1 MTALPMAPTEA
12 EGTVLARDP
21 QARLGD
27 LLADIE
33 ALHAELEE
41 LEARLAQ
48 IEDRRGEDEPGDER
62 AERAERAEALA
73 HRIADELL
81 RRGRT
86 QLAAAP
92 ARTGTGAV
100 SPAARLVVVD
110 DARADRGATQVAP
123 VSGPDHTAATLDV
136 RVGPA
141 LVVAPATTGAQVDTD
156 GLPPG
161 PVVELG
167 SASEVPMA
175 PSPQRQPTA
184 VEPGRLRRWA
194 RPAEICVH
202 LVILVALIAVALG
215 AFR

>member
-12 EGTVLARDP
+12 EGPLLSRDP

-48 IEDRRGEDEPGDER
+48 IEERRGEDEPSG
-62 AERAERAEALA
+62 ERAERAEALA

-86 QLAAAP
+86 QIAAAP
-92 ARTGTGAV
+92 ARAGTGAPRPV
-100 SPAARLVVVD
+100 ARLVVG

-123 VSGPDHTAATLDV
+123 VSGPDRTATPLDV
-136 RVGPA
+136 RVAPA
-141 LVVAPATTGAQVDTD
+141 LVAAPVTTAAQVDTD

-161 PVVELG
+161 PAAELG
-167 SASEVPMA
+167 SALEVPMA
-175 PSPQRQPTA
+175 PSSRGQPSA
-184 VEPGRLRRWA
+184 VVSGRLRRWA

-202 LVILVALIAVALG
+202 VVLLVALIAVALG

>member
-12 EGTVLARDP
+12 EGPLLSRDP
-21 QARLGD
+21 QARLAD

-48 IEDRRGEDEPGDER
+48 IEERRGEDEPGDER

-81 RRGRT
+81 RRGRADI
-86 QLAAAP
+86 AAAP
-92 ARTGTGAV
+92 ARTSTGAPRPV
-100 SPAARLVVVD
+100 ARLVVGD

-123 VSGPDHTAATLDV
+123 VSGPDRTAATLDV

-141 LVVAPATTGAQVDTD
+141 LVAAPATTGAQVDTD

-161 PVVELG
+161 PVIESV

-175 PSPQRQPTA
+175 PSPRGQPSA
-184 VEPGRLRRWA
+184 VVPGRLRRWA

-202 LVILVALIAVALG
+202 VVLLVALIAVALG